1 MPPFIGLRFPC
12 SVVTLIIEMMR
23 FCQKCG
29 DYYADGSLAFC
40 LNDGT
45 PLVDVNPLSER
56 WSEGERVIE
65 EKENA
70 LRKQKRKLKWRRVLL
85 SVMTMLI
92 AIMVVCVVAVNSF
105 IYLNPQQEEV
115 VPDKPLTPA
124 TTPGG
129 RSASVIASTP
139 GKPGSTPT
147 PWLRD
152 KPRPTASPVAAKII
166 TPTPTPTPAPR
177 PTPSPALKPT
187 PTPSPSPRPTPSTSP
202 QLTITLPPK
211 CTDADKSRER
221 EAIIKRFGDR
231 WRRSI
236 EGERSKIIARNA
248 PAGADNAEA
257 SLGPIEYQITFLDAC
272 MPGFVRARYVWQ
284 IRTNVNGMIE
294 VATVAQEKRFTCV
307 KIGGSWLCR

>member
-1 MPPFIGLRFPC
+1 
-12 SVVTLIIEMMR
+12 MMR
-23 FCQKCG
+23 LCPKCG

-40 LNDGT
+40 LVDGT
-45 PLVDVNPLSER
+45 PLKDVEPLSEN
-56 WSEGERVIE
+56 WSEGARVIE

-70 LRKQKRKLKWRRVLL
+70 LRKQKRRMKWRRVLL

-92 AIMVVCVVAVNSF
+92 AIMVVCVVVVNSF

-129 RSASVIASTP
+129 LSASVIAST
-139 GKPGSTPT
+139 PGSTPT

-152 KPRPTASPVAAKII
+152 TPRPTAPPVTAKIS
-166 TPTPTPTPAPR
+166 TPTPTPTPATR

-187 PTPSPSPRPTPSTSP
+187 PTPSPSP
-202 QLTITLPPK
+202 QLTIAPAPK

-236 EGERSKIIARNA
+236 EGERSKVNVRNA
-248 PAGADNAEA
+248 PAGADNALTGVNNAGA
-257 SLGPIEYQITFLDAC
+257 SLGPIEYQVTFIESCLS
-272 MPGFVRARYVWQ
+272 GFVRARYVWQ
-284 IRTNVNGMIE
+284 IRTNVNGTIK
-294 VATVAQEKRFTCV
+294 VATVEREKRYACA
-307 KIGGSWLCR
+307 KIGGAWFCN

>member
-1 MPPFIGLRFPC
+1 
-12 SVVTLIIEMMR
+12 MMR
-23 FCQKCG
+23 LCPKCG

-40 LNDGT
+40 LVDGT
-45 PLVDVNPLSER
+45 PLKDVEPLSEN
-56 WSEGERVIE
+56 WSEGARVIE

-70 LRKQKRKLKWRRVLL
+70 LRKQKRRMKWRRVLL

-92 AIMVVCVVAVNSF
+92 AIMVVCVVVVNSF

-129 RSASVIASTP
+129 LSASVVVSTP

-147 PWLRD
+147 PWLRAT
-152 KPRPTASPVAAKII
+152 PRPTASPVAAKII

-177 PTPSPALKPT
+177 PSPSPALKPT
-187 PTPSPSPRPTPSTSP
+187 PTPSPSPRPTPSTLP
-202 QLTITLPPK
+202 QLTIAPAPK

-236 EGERSKIIARNA
+236 EGERSKVIARNA
-248 PAGADNAEA
+248 PAGADNAIIGANNAEA
-257 SLGPIEYQITFLDAC
+257 SLGPIEYQITFIEAC
-272 MPGFVRARYVWQ
+272 LSGFVRARYVWQ
-284 IRTNVNGMIE
+284 IRTSVNGTIK
-294 VATVAQEKRFTCV
+294 VATVAQEKRYACA
-307 KIGGSWLCR
+307 KIGGAWLCN